1 MLPFFINSLA
11 LSVKGKSILARVHS
25 FPCHREATASPLQMF
40 SFLSH
45 TMNLV
50 SLLPLPSLY
59 WASLPC
65 AAPACRPGPSPGSTE
80 SNCTRALLS
89 SQQVVLGRGLWLGGT
104 GISVSR
110 LCHFIPVTYWLW
122 DLAFVSLSS
131 P

>member
-1 MLPFFINSLA
+1 MLPFLINSVT
-11 LSVKGKSILARVHS
+11 LSVKGKSILSRVRS

-40 SFLSH
+40 SFLSQ

-59 WASLPC
+59 WPLSPVLPQ
-65 AAPACRPGPSPGSTE
+65 PATLGPHLEAQTA
-80 SNCTRALLS
+80 TARALLS
-89 SQQVVLGRGLWLGGT
+89 PQLVVLGRGLWLGGT